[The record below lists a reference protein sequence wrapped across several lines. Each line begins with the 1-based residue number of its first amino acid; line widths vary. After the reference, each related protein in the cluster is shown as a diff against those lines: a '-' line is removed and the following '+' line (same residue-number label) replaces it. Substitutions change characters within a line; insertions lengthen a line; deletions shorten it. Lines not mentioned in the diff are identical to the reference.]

1 MVKTQ
6 KEKFEKNKPHCNVG
20 TIGHV
25 DHGKTTLTAAIT
37 KVLSRTTKTKF
48 VAYDDIDRDPT
59 ERRRGITINASHV
72 EYQTEF
78 RHYTHIDCPGHQDYI
93 KNMILGANQM
103 DGVILVVAMTEGPK
117 EQTREHIILAK
128 EIGIKYMVIYGNKLD
143 ALLEADL
150 KDLFTIEL
158 MSMLT
163 DYGYD
168 GANLPFVFGS
178 ARIALNEDEP
188 SKLGSGSIE
197 ELMHIVDTY
206 IPQPTRLTNEPFLMP
221 VEESLSIT
229 GRGTVLT
236 GKVERGILRVGEDV
250 DIVGTKKYQT
260 TCIGLEMYRK
270 VLDFAEAGENVGILV
285 RNIPKKNVRRGYVV
299 AKPNS
304 ILAATKFAAK
314 IYFLTKEEGG
324 RSKAIF
330 SYFKPQFYFRT
341 CSVTG
346 SIILPEELDLAM
358 PGDTVVADIQLIEA
372 VAINEGLRFAIR
384 EGSLTIGG
392 GVIVKVQK

>member
-1 MVKTQ
+1 MAKSA
-6 KEKFEKNKPHCNVG
+6 KEKFEKNKPHCNIG

-37 KVLSRTTKTKF
+37 KVLSRITRTKF
-48 VAYDDIDRDPT
+48 VPYDDIDRDPT

-72 EYQTEF
+72 EYQTEK

-128 EIGIKYMVIYGNKLD
+128 EIGIKYLIVYGNKMD

-158 MSMLT
+158 MTMLS
-163 DYGYD
+163 DYGYED
-168 GANLPFVFGS
+168 PPFVYGS
-178 ARIALNEDEP
+178 ARTALNEDD
-188 SKLGSGSIE
+188 SSRLGSDSII
-197 ELMHIVDTY
+197 ELMNLVDSY
-206 IPQPTRLTNEPFLMP
+206 IPQPIRLTSEPFLMP

-236 GKVERGILRVGEDV
+236 GKVERGTLRVGEEV
-250 DIVGTKKYQT
+250 EVIGVKKYQT

-270 VLDFAEAGENVGILV
+270 VLDLAEAGENVGILV

-299 AKPNS
+299 SKPNTIMS
-304 ILAATKFAAK
+304 SNKFIAK
-314 IYFLTKEEGG
+314 IYLLTKEEGG
-324 RSKAIF
+324 RTNPIY
-330 SYFKPQFYFRT
+330 SYFKPQFFFRT
-341 CSVTG
+341 SSITG
-346 SIILPEELDLAM
+346 AIILSEDVDLAM
-358 PGDTVVADIQLIEA
+358 PGDSLVVNIELIEP
-372 VAINEGLRFAIR
+372 VALNEGLRFAIR

-392 GVIVKVQK
+392 GVITKVIG

>member
-1 MVKTQ
+1 MAKKQ
-6 KEKFEKNKPHCNVG
+6 KEKFEKVKPHCNIG

-37 KVLSRTTKTKF
+37 KVLSRTTKTRF

-59 ERRRGITINASHV
+59 ERRRGITINASHI
-72 EYQTEF
+72 EYQTEA

-128 EIGIKYMVIYGNKLD
+128 EIGIKYMVVYGNKLD
-143 ALLEADL
+143 ALLEPEL

-158 MSMLT
+158 ISLLS
-163 DYGYD
+163 DYGFD
-168 GANLPFVFGS
+168 DVNLPFVFGS
-178 ARIALNEDEP
+178 ARVALNEDEP
-188 SKLGSGSIE
+188 SKIGGESIL
-197 ELMHIVDTY
+197 ELMKVVDSY
-206 IPQPTRLTNEPFLMP
+206 IPQPARLINEPFLMP

-236 GKVERGILRVGEDV
+236 GKVERGALRVGEDV
-250 DIVGTKKYQT
+250 EIIGVKKYQT

-270 VLDFAEAGENVGILV
+270 ILDLAEAGENVGILV
-285 RNIPKKNVRRGYVV
+285 RSIPKKNVRRGYVV

-304 ILAATKFAAK
+304 ILASTKFDAK

-324 RSKAIF
+324 RNKAIY

-341 CSVTG
+341 SSITG
-346 SIILPEELDLAM
+346 SVILPENVDLVM
-358 PGDTVVADIQLIEA
+358 PGDTIVANIQLIEP
-372 VAINEGLRFAIR
+372 VALNEGLRFAIR

-392 GVIVKVQK
+392 GVIIKIY

>member
-1 MVKTQ
+1 MTKKQ
-6 KEKFEKNKPHCNVG
+6 KEKFEKIKPHCNIG

-37 KVLSRTTKTKF
+37 KVLSRITKTRF
-48 VAYDDIDRDPT
+48 VAYDDIDKDPT

-72 EYQTEF
+72 EYQTEN

-117 EQTREHIILAK
+117 EQTREHVILAR

-143 ALLEADL
+143 ALLEPEL

-158 MSMLT
+158 LGLLS
-163 DYGYD
+163 DYGYED
-168 GANLPFVFGS
+168 SPFVFGS
-178 ARIALNEDEP
+178 ARVALNEDEP
-188 SKLGSGSIE
+188 SKLGGESIL
-197 ELMHIVDTY
+197 ELMKVVDTY
-206 IPQPTRLTNEPFLMP
+206 IPQPTRSINEPFLMP

-236 GKVERGILRVGEDV
+236 GKVERGVLRVGEDV
-250 DIVGTKKYQT
+250 EVIGVKKYQT

-270 VLDFAEAGENVGILV
+270 ILDLAEAGENVGILV
-285 RNIPKKNVRRGYVV
+285 RGIHKKSVRRGYVV

-304 ILAATKFAAK
+304 ILASNKFDAK

-324 RSKAIF
+324 RSKAIY

-341 CSVTG
+341 SSVTG
-346 SIILPEELDLAM
+346 SVVLPEEMDVVM
-358 PGDTVVADIQLIEA
+358 PGDTVVANIQLIEA
-372 VAINEGLRFAIR
+372 VALNEGLRFAIR

-392 GVIVKVQK
+392 GVIIKVY